1 MLKLYLDTSVYGGY
15 FDEEFEETTKPLFQR
30 ILDNEFQI
38 VTSNIT
44 KSEIE
49 NAPANVLELYNSIQ
63 NSIRIDINNDERV
76 IRLAEK
82 YIEEGVVGLTS
93 LADCTHIAAATI
105 YNADI
110 LVSWNFKHIVNFVRI
125 VGYNNVNEME
135 GYKKLEIRS
144 PREI

>member
-15 FDEEFEETTKPLFQR
+15 FDEEFEEATKPLFQR
-30 ILDNEFQI
+30 ILDNEFQV

-44 KSEIE
+44 ESEIE
-49 NAPANVLELYNSIQ
+49 NAPPNVLELYNSIQ

-76 IRLAEK
+76 ISLAEK

-110 LVSWNFKHIVNFVRI
+110 LVSWNFKHIVNFIRI